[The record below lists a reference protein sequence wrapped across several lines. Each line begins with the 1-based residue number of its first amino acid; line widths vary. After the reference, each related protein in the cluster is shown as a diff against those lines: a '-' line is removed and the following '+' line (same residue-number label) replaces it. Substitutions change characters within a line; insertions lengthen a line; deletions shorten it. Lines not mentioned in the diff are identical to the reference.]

1 MIPSFTLVPSAFFSQ
16 EKARQYLEE
25 VVRLDEAEPLS
36 FVEVPSCD
44 AVLVY
49 SGDKRPPVYDML
61 MSLFKIREY
70 NKVLF
75 NIADGFLYLV
85 VAQGES
91 LKLMNRFP
99 AADFVT
105 AEYFVF
111 SSLKRLQMNPEI
123 TTIFSMM
130 PLSQSQCVSLCSYFK
145 NVEVLQ

>member
-1 MIPSFTLVPSAFFSQ
+1 MIPSFTLVPSAYFSP
-16 EKARQYLEE
+16 EKARQFLEE

-49 SGDKRPPVYDML
+49 SGSQRPPVYDML
-61 MSLFKIREY
+61 LSMFKIREY

-75 NIADGFLYLV
+75 NIVDGYLYLV

-91 LKLMNRFP
+91 LKLVNSYA
-99 AADFVT
+99 AADFVS
-105 AEYFVF
+105 AEYYIF
-111 SSLKRLQMNPEI
+111 SALNRLQLNPEI

-145 NVEVLQ
+145 SVEVLQ